1 MFGYRLQFSGLAV
14 VVYRDAE
21 GYKLQILQDM
31 GTKTV
36 WAKFPQNSYK
46 EGQNG
51 CVIPRNVFDKEFT
64 LDLKVEKNKLTIVY
78 GNKARN
84 M

>member
-1 MFGYRLQFSGLAV
+1 
-14 VVYRDAE
+14 
-21 GYKLQILQDM
+21 M

-36 WAKFPQNSYK
+36 WSKFPKGSYK

-51 CVIPRNVFDKEFT
+51 CVIPRNVFDKELT
-64 LDLKVEKNKLTIVY
+64 IDLSVEKNKLTIVY
-78 GNKARN
+78 VNKARN